1 MRGLLG
7 LWLLCHGVLA
17 LAQSDPFPTAGAAYQ
32 VEVNAEVLWSRQSQR
47 QLAPAS
53 LTKLMTALLVA
64 DENKPQSIA
73 TVSPA
78 AAAETGSRLGLKA
91 GQKFRVHDLL
101 AAALIASAN
110 DACRALADHLAG
122 SEAAFVQR
130 MNQRATEL
138 GMRGT
143 HFVNACGHDA
153 RGHLSTAHDLALL
166 AHAVIKRPL
175 LTDLAARTGASVV
188 TLDGASRY
196 EFKNSNALIGRYR
209 GALGL
214 KTGNTRQ
221 AGKCLVAYAR
231 RGNTQ
236 VLLVLLRGADR
247 WWDAADILDLAFAHA
262 LEPL

>member
-1 MRGLLG
+1 MRGLFG
-7 LWLLCHGVLA
+7 FWLLCHGLLA
-17 LAQSDPFPTAGAAYQ
+17 LAQSDPFPAAGAAYQ
-32 VEVNAEVLWSRQSQR
+32 VEVNGEVLWARHSQR

-64 DENKPQSIA
+64 ELDAPQAVA

-91 GQKFRVHDLL
+91 GQTFRVHDLL
-101 AAALIASAN
+101 AAALVASAN

-122 SEAAFVQR
+122 NQAVFVQR
-130 MNQRATEL
+130 MNRRATEL
-138 GMRGT
+138 GMRDT

-153 RGHLSTAHDLALL
+153 PGHYATAHDLALL

-175 LTDLAARTGASVV
+175 LTDLAAKTGASIV
-188 TLDGASRY
+188 TTDGASRY
-196 EFKNSNALIGRYR
+196 EFKSSNALIGRYR
-209 GALGL
+209 GVLGL

-221 AGKCLVAYAR
+221 AGRCLVAYAR
-231 RGNTQ
+231 RGDTQ
-236 VLLVLLRGADR
+236 VLLVLLRGSNR

-262 LEPL
+262 VDPL